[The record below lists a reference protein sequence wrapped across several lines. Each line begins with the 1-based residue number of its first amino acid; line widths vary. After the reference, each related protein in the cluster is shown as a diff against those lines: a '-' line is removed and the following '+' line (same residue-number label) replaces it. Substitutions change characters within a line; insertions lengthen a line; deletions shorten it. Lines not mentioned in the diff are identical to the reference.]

1 MEYIP
6 SKELGH
12 ADGLFRLIPMFKK
25 MFEDTVIASLRS
37 ENEIKNVLF
46 NTVSELPITSNE
58 IRIKTKKNDFIGKI
72 NCRK

>member
-12 ADGLFRLIPMFKK
+12 ADGLFRFIPLFNQP
-25 MFEDTVIASLRS
+25 FEDTVIASLRS

-46 NTVSELPITSNE
+46 NTISELPVTLDK
-58 IRIKTKKNDFIGKI
+58 IKIEAKKKRRFYCKN
-72 NCRK
+72 